1 MSKFSSEDEDPHYHQ
16 KEEPFP
22 VIRRVENVYGL
33 EELHKIRVRF
43 KNTMY
48 CIIDFQ
54 RQYLKDMA
62 GKPLTKTFGEIF
74 DDNTMLL
81 GLLLQNLM
89 DLERSFKEEVA
100 LNTELMKDSHDR
112 FLKILQQQEKRTY
125 DERLVVGNHNPP
137 SSFSDMEN
145 TPNVRKFLL

>member
-1 MSKFSSEDEDPHYHQ
+1 M
-16 KEEPFP
+16 
-22 VIRRVENVYGL
+22 YGL

-43 KNTMY
+43 RNTMY

-54 RQYLKDMA
+54 MQYLKDMA

-81 GLLLQNLM
+81 GLLLQNLI

-125 DERLVVGNHNPP
+125 DERLAVSNQNPP
-137 SSFSDMEN
+137 SSPSALAPN
-145 TPNVRKFLL
+145 NNVRRFLL

>member
-16 KEEPFP
+16 EEPFP

-43 KNTMY
+43 RNTMY

-62 GKPLTKTFGEIF
+62 GKPLTKAFGEIF

-81 GLLLQNLM
+81 GLLLQNLI
-89 DLERSFKEEVA
+89 DLEQSFKEEVA

-125 DERLVVGNHNPP
+125 DERLAVSNHNPP
-137 SSFSDMEN
+137 SSPSA
-145 TPNVRKFLL
+145 TAPNVRKFLL